1 MNGKD
6 RNFFRKMARRE
17 NPIRSA
23 MYLPGVNLD
32 EIAWRATRE
41 EILIENGK
49 CGAGAIDDRSS
60 WWRSGRD
67 VLEVSSS

>member
-17 NPIRSA
+17 NPIRAA

-41 EILIENGK
+41 EILFERLRILRDTERQRYAQSLAII
-49 CGAGAIDDRSS
+49 GAKPLIP
-60 WWRSGRD
+60 
-67 VLEVSSS
+67 